1 MLPGQVSK
9 TALHA
14 VAHHGVTHRAADD
27 EADRRG
33 PLPLAEQ
40 QMHHEGRGPAP
51 RPTTGREA
59 EQLTIGESV
68 LSGEHGTA
76 RREAVSDRDALAALA
91 AARAQD
97 RAAGAGAHAETE
109 TVHLVTAAVV
119 GLVRALA
126 HDGSLSS
133 GGSLDVWSDPAA
145 LTGMDRPPGRS
156 AVPTGAPGQ
165 TPPVRDLRPA
175 PPTHAGQPPVAVPVM
190 DMRHPSTHRS
200 PRMTGQ
206 RYAGADERVKPS
218 TTPPT
223 RDPQR
228 LWRTGCAPRGAGLGS
243 SPPRVPSAGPRATAG
258 RHRRRAPLRSSHRG

>member
-14 VAHHGVTHRAADD
+14 VAHHGVPDRAADD
-27 EADRRG
+27 APDHRG
-33 PLPLAEQ
+33 SITLAEQ
-40 QMHHEGRGPAP
+40 QVHHEGRGPTP
-51 RPTTGREA
+51 RPTAGREA
-59 EQLTIGESV
+59 EQLTVGESV
-68 LSGEHGTA
+68 LGREHRTA

-91 AARAQD
+91 APRVQD
-97 RAAGAGAHAETE
+97 RATGAGAHPETE

-133 GGSLDVWSDPAA
+133 GESLDVWSDPPA
-145 LTGMDRPPGRS
+145 LAGMIVHPGVRLCRPGHLSGTTGTRPS
-156 AVPTGAPGQ
+156 AGTAHPRRTAS
-165 TPPVRDLRPA
+165 RP
-175 PPTHAGQPPVAVPVM
+175 VPVM

-206 RYAGADERVKPS
+206 RYARALNRVKPS
-218 TTPPT
+218 RAVAHP
-223 RDPQR
+223 RPQS

-243 SPPRVPSAGPRATAG
+243 SPPRFPVAGPRVTAG
-258 RHRRRAPLRSSHRG
+258 RHRRRAPLRCTHRG